1 MPYMAPSRIE
11 GEKKYGFEVD
21 FWSLGI
27 TMIVILTGR
36 HPYPL
41 RSGLY
46 NLMTSVV
53 KQPRPVLDDPA
64 FPKDVCDFV
73 SACLTQPMK
82 EKHSAT
88 TLLNHPFILA
98 AKERGVISDTSQARL
113 TSVPCPKISRILYS
127 PHELAESLVDIAV
140 AWQLERCS
148 EEAGAPW
155 DEMKTDQ
162 LPADLN
168 SIRFPREHEAWLAS
182 QVHLE
187 EDVVHSM

>member
-1 MPYMAPSRIE
+1 MTPSRIE
-11 GEKKYGFEVD
+11 GETKYGFEVD

-27 TMIVILTGR
+27 TMIIILTGR

-41 RSGLY
+41 RSGLFS
-46 NLMTSVV
+46 LMSSVV
-53 KQPRPVLDDPA
+53 HHPRPLLDESA

-148 EEAGAPW
+148 EETGALW
-155 DEMKTDQ
+155 GEVKTDQ
-162 LPADLN
+162 VPADLS
-168 SIRFPREHEAWLAS
+168 SIRFPREHEAWLAF
-182 QVHLE
+182 QVHISDDLA
-187 EDVVHSM
+187 HSM